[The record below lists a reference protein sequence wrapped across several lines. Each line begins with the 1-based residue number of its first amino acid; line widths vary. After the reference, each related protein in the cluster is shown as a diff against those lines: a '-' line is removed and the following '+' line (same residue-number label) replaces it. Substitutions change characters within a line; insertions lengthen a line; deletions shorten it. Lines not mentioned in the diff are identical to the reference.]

1 MYIKDK
7 IYLSI
12 VIPAYNEEK
21 RIGDTLEKII
31 SYLKVKD
38 FKSEI
43 IVIIDGCTD
52 STVEVVKCYER
63 LVYKLTILVNETTM
77 GKGYSVRR
85 GVLESKGEFVLFTD
99 ADLSTPIGEVERL
112 FFWLDKGYDVAIGS
126 RSMKGSQVG
135 IYQSFIRRSMGKIFN
150 KIMKLIV
157 FTGFKDTQC
166 GFKCF
171 KRHTADKVF
180 VKQIIRGFAFDVE
193 ILLIARRQGFRTKEV
208 PVKWLNSPFSTVHII
223 KDSFLMLC
231 DLFRMKYYDISKR
244 YY

>member
-7 IYLSI
+7 IYLSV
-12 VIPAYNEEK
+12 VIPAYNEED
-21 RIGDTLEKII
+21 RIGTTLENII
-31 SYLKVKD
+31 NYLNTKN

-52 STVEVVKCYER
+52 STIEVVKRYEQMPH
-63 LVYKLTILVNETTM
+63 KLTIIENETSM

-85 GVLESKGEFVLFTD
+85 GMLESKGDLVLFTD
-99 ADLSTPIGEVERL
+99 ADLSTPIIEAEKL

-126 RSMKGSQVG
+126 RSMKESQVE
-135 IYQSFIRRSMGKIFN
+135 IYQSFVRRNMGKIFN

-171 KRHTADKVF
+171 KRHVVDNVF
-180 VKQIIRGFAFDVE
+180 RKQCSMICLE
-193 ILLIARRQGFRTKEV
+193 
-208 PVKWLNSPFSTVHII
+208 
-223 KDSFLMLC
+223 
-231 DLFRMKYYDISKR
+231 
-244 YY
+244 